1 MTTQTTHPDTVVTTD
16 APRRVRSPRAVART
30 AGVLYLVIIVCGLF
44 SELFVRGRL
53 VDVTDP
59 SGTAAAI
66 AGSEGLFRLGFAADL
81 LMVVSDVGLAVL
93 LYVLLRP
100 VSRTLALVA
109 AAFRIVQSAVL
120 GMNLLHHLDAALML
134 DSSGPA
140 GSLPTAQRDAL
151 VAMSMDSHAYGYLIA
166 LVFFG
171 VHLVILGY
179 LVVKAPYFPAWLGVL
194 MVVAGAGYLTDS
206 FSFFLV
212 PGYDGALSSAVLAP
226 ALVAELATVLW
237 LLVKGIDNRRFRAV
251 ETQSEQV
258 AR

>member
-1 MTTQTTHPDTVVTTD
+1 MTTQTTLPNPVVTTD
-16 APRRVRSPRAVART
+16 ATRRLRSPRNVARG

-59 SGTAAAI
+59 AGTAAAI
-66 AGSEGLFRLGFAADL
+66 AASEGLFRIGFSADL
-81 LMVVSDVGLAVL
+81 IMVVSDVGLAVL

-109 AAFRIVQSAVL
+109 ASFRIVQSAVL

-140 GSLPTAQRDAL
+140 GSLPASQRDAL
-151 VAMSMDSHAYGYLIA
+151 VAMSMDSHAHGYLIA

-171 VHLVILGY
+171 IHLAILGC

-212 PGYDGALSSAVLAP
+212 PGYDGALSSTVLAP
-226 ALVAELATVLW
+226 ALVTELATVLW
-237 LLVKGIDNRRFRAV
+237 LLVKGVDNCVFRAV